1 MYRTNLN
8 SIKKRFLFLLLF
20 FSAAG
25 VLFAQ
30 SYQVELTVH
39 NQPQNTIVLGKI
51 KGDKFTPVDTFNIQ
65 KNSFG
70 TQIKQYGF
78 TLPESGSPLM
88 YRIILGQTTYA
99 RVMNK
104 PPQQFDLIFNNE
116 NIKIETVFKFPDDS
130 LIVHK
135 SVENKVWYSFLHQ
148 EKGFQK
154 QLSELKMEIDYY
166 QQNKNGNPKQDSLLT
181 DCINRYNK
189 LQKERDLLIDN
200 IVKTNPNLFATG
212 LIKLYHEPFLDG
224 NLTLQQ
230 RNENF
235 KSNYFN
241 GLDFS
246 DETLINTP
254 VYTQRVFRYLSG
266 AKMQGATRETI
277 EQQFMTDVDVILANT
292 NNNAAVHDFILDYL
306 VRGFEK
312 MNLENVIAY
321 IAENYTETACQTN
334 EKSTLKRKLEW
345 QKMKIGDPVLDF
357 VLNDIKGDPVQLSQ
371 VLKKQ
376 NLILFWAS
384 WCPHCT
390 MLIPEIKQWQKQ
402 AKINDFEIIAVS
414 LDDSETE
421 WKNKVFTMGT
431 ESWYNLSDLK
441 KWDGKVATDYN
452 IYATPTMFL
461 IDKEMKIIAK
471 PISFDELIKIISGE

>member
-1 MYRTNLN
+1 MYGANLN
-8 SIKKRFLFLLLF
+8 SIKKRFLILLLF

-25 VLFAQ
+25 VLLAQ
-30 SYQVELTVH
+30 SYQVELTIH
-39 NQPQNTIVLGKI
+39 NQPQNTVVLGKI

-65 KNSFG
+65 KNSSG
-70 TQIKQYGF
+70 TQIKQYAF
-78 TLPESGSPLM
+78 TLPQSGSPLM

-116 NIKIETVFKFPDDS
+116 NIKTETVFKFPDDS
-130 LIVHK
+130 LIVYK
-135 SVENKVWYSFLHQ
+135 SAENKVWYSFLHQ
-148 EKGFQK
+148 EKEFQK

-166 QQNKNGNPKQDSLLT
+166 QQNEKGNPKQDSLLT
-181 DCINRYNK
+181 DCITRYNE
-189 LQKERDLLIDN
+189 LQKERNLLIDN
-200 IVKTNPNLFATG
+200 IVKTNSGLFATR
-212 LIKLYHEPFLDG
+212 LIKLYREPFLDG
-224 NLTLQQ
+224 NLSLQQ
-230 RNENF
+230 RNEDF
-235 KSNYFN
+235 KNNYFN

-266 AKMQGATRETI
+266 AKMQGATKEKI

-292 NNNAAVHDFILDYL
+292 GNNAEVHDFILDYL

-321 IAENYTETACQTN
+321 IAENYTETACLNN

-345 QKMKIGDPVLDF
+345 QKMKVGDRVPDF
-357 VLNDIKGDPVQLSQ
+357 VLNDINGDPVRLSQ
-371 VLKKQ
+371 VLKKR

-421 WKNKVFTMGT
+421 WKNKVSSMGT
-431 ESWYNLSDLK
+431 ESWYNLSDLQ

-461 IDKEMKIIAK
+461 IDKKMKIIAK
-471 PISFDELIKIISGE
+471 PKSFDELAKIISGE